1 MLVPALVI
9 AGVAI
14 ALLRSLSNT
23 ADDSLTDARSTLSEE
38 VVGSRVASVADQ
50 IARELAIF
58 LDERVAD
65 TELWATDVGLT
76 TAAKGAAGRA
86 AAMGLQDQTIE
97 QIEARFQDD
106 PRLNDVH
113 VERDLLKFVAS
124 TPAFKEIFL
133 TDVNGYNVDY
143 SNRTSDF
150 VQSDKGWWERA
161 MTTGLD

>member
-1 MLVPALVI
+1 MKRSFWSTIRGKLLARTLFVVLVPVLVI

-14 ALLRSLSNT
+14 ASLQSLSNT

-76 TAAKGAAGRA
+76 TAAKGAKRYEVLPFG
-86 AAMGLQDQTIE
+86 
-97 QIEARFQDD
+97 
-106 PRLNDVH
+106 
-113 VERDLLKFVAS
+113 
-124 TPAFKEIFL
+124 
-133 TDVNGYNVDY
+133 
-143 SNRTSDF
+143 
-150 VQSDKGWWERA
+150 SDKTVIVEERYLKK
-161 MTTGLD
+161 GVDKRNKV